1 MASAFLTIAEAILRK
16 YERPMSAREIVELA
30 ERDQLLPD
38 DFAGKTPHQ
47 TLKSK
52 LSVAIRT
59 DRDVCV
65 FVRTAPGRFALRD
78 QVARDAVYE
87 AKPLHPPAAA
97 EYVLGFPSERL
108 DQCGRF
114 DGIRASHK
122 RYLATLL
129 RDGVDAM
136 ERYSAEGND
145 EFKQLITY
153 VLVTRGRDLL
163 AFKRGAFN
171 RVEHFL
177 RGSHC
182 VGFGGHVTAG
192 DLNLLSQGD
201 AGLSRGAAR
210 ELAEELKLPP
220 RDAQRV
226 ANGEGLEVIG
236 LLNDDSSAVGR
247 RHFAV
252 VFQYEVSNAP
262 EWDTPTRGE
271 KAVTQL
277 RWLRPGDDV
286 RLNDFEYWSQL
297 CLRAFHREIAD
308 ARPQIRARRVRPFT
322 PPHTLCIVGQIG
334 SGKSEAADLLQRERG
349 YQAVNSGE
357 VVAELLGLPTVTEEN
372 RVAFQAAAMKF
383 IRRPE
388 GPPRL
393 AEAIARMAA
402 ALGGERIVVDGLRQR
417 ATLEALRQASSVRV
431 AVLYVHAPPDVAL
444 RLYNARTGTQA
455 SMLDFAGIRESPVEA
470 EIPGFLSLADA
481 VLFNWEGKGRYR
493 DLLRQFIDEPALLVE

>member
-1 MASAFLTIAEAILRK
+1 MASVFLTIAEAVLQK
-16 YERPMSAREIVELA
+16 YGRPMSAREIIEIA
-30 ERDQLLPD
+30 EHDQLLPD
-38 DFAGKTPHQ
+38 RFAGKTPHQ

-59 DRDVCV
+59 EGDACR

-78 QVARDAVYE
+78 QVAGDAVYE
-87 AKPLHPPAAA
+87 ARPLHPSPAA
-97 EYVLGFPSERL
+97 EYVLGFPSVRL
-108 DQCGRF
+108 DGTGRF
-114 DGIRASHK
+114 DGVRRSHK

-129 RDGVDAM
+129 RDGVDAV
-136 ERYSAEGND
+136 ERYSAEAND

-153 VLVTRGRDLL
+153 VLVTRGEDLL

-192 DLNLLSQGD
+192 DLTLLSQDD
-201 AGLSRGAAR
+201 AGLSHGAGR

-220 RDAQRV
+220 QDARRV

-252 VFQYEVSNAP
+252 VFKYEVSDAP
-262 EWDTPTRGE
+262 EWDDPTRGE
-271 KAVTQL
+271 KAITQL

-297 CLRAFHREIAD
+297 CLRTFHRGIAD
-308 ARPQIRARRVRPFT
+308 ARPQIRARRVRPFG

-357 VVAELLGLPTVTEEN
+357 VIAELLGLPTVTEEH
-372 RVAFQAAAMKF
+372 RIAFQAAAMEF
-383 IRRPE
+383 IARPDA
-388 GPPRL
+388 PATL
-393 AEAIARMAA
+393 AKAIARRGV
-402 ALGGERIVVDGLRQR
+402 ALGGDRIVVDGLRQR
-417 ATLEALRQASSVRV
+417 ATLEALRQASATRV
-431 AVLYVHAPPDVAL
+431 AVLYVHTPPDVAL
-444 RLYNARTGTQA
+444 RLYNARTGTDA
-455 SMLDFAGIRESPVEA
+455 SMVEFARIRESRVEA
-470 EIPGFLSLADA
+470 EIPGFLSVADA
-481 VLFNWEGKGRYR
+481 VLFNWEGKDRYR
-493 DLLRQFIDEPALLVE
+493 LLLRRFIDEPATLVE